1 MSNSENKI
9 YNILPGLPCLLVA
22 GSSETQ
28 VPLTL
33 GVGDLVIGED
43 LEKQL
48 NISKMRSEAK
58 PGGERTD

>member
-1 MSNSENKI
+1 M
-9 YNILPGLPCLLVA
+9 LPGLPCLLVA

-48 NISKMRSEAK
+48 NTLYLEN
-58 PGGERTD
+58 EV

>member
-1 MSNSENKI
+1 M
-9 YNILPGLPCLLVA
+9 LPGLPCLLVA

-43 LEKQL
+43 LEK
-48 NISKMRSEAK
+48 N
-58 PGGERTD
+58 